1 MSLWHTWGKMI
12 EKEGLFWLISS
23 THLSGFY
30 CFFFLKQFF
39 WMLWCDR
46 KSQGRG
52 ALENS
57 WPSISTYSSI
67 IKMKLCLVRDSLQEY
82 NPRDCYPTMFLSKP
96 PNLSLSV
103 YSYTMKSTYK
113 WGTTS
118 QRLDSLLGT
127 ISHRWAFSRN
137 FTSVMASPSC
147 QTNYIRD

>member
-1 MSLWHTWGKMI
+1 MTYLRKNDWKGRFILAHILNPSEWIL
-12 EKEGLFWLISS
+12 LF
-23 THLSGFY
+23 
-30 CFFFLKQFF
+30 FFFLKQFF